1 MEQIYTLACT
11 LKIGSESVADIKD
24 GHGYLE
30 FLTALEAV
38 MKVFNAQH
46 WLIISND
53 KLYFW
58 CIIWQYVM

>member
-46 WLIISND
+46 
-53 KLYFW
+53 
-58 CIIWQYVM
+58 